1 MIRLISRE
9 ELDFALKLTE
19 VEEWGTSKEELEDL
33 FLFSP
38 QGFFISESKGILN
51 GIVSTAFY
59 GSFGV
64 IGNLIVAKRF
74 RRQGLGRNLMKYAI
88 DYLKSKGA
96 RTILLDAVPQI
107 ISLYKKLG
115 FQPICRSLRLEGNL
129 TSKPVENVRFMTL
142 KDIDKVIQLDRKH
155 FRGDRG
161 YLLKRRFS
169 LHPNLCHVLIR
180 KDKLNGFIMGIPKD
194 NFILVGPWIVNPK
207 ETNPQLLLQSLVN
220 NINLNKFR
228 LGILENNKRTVKLT
242 QDLNFTEYFYSI
254 RMIYG
259 DVFTHTNGLFA
270 IAGPDRG

>member
-9 ELDFALKLTE
+9 ELNFALKLTE
-19 VEEWGTSKEELEDL
+19 IEEWGTSKEELEDL

-64 IGNLIVAKRF
+64 IGNLIVAKKF
-74 RRQGLGRNLMKYAI
+74 RRQGFGRNLMKYAI

-107 ISLYKKLG
+107 ISLYNKLG
-115 FQPICRSLRLEGNL
+115 FQAICRSLRLEGNID
-129 TSKPVENVRFMTL
+129 SKPVENVRLMTL
-142 KDIDKVIQLDRKH
+142 EDIDKVIQLDRKQ
-155 FRGDRG
+155 FKGNRAF
-161 YLLKRRFS
+161 LLKRRFS

-180 KDKLNGFIMGIPKD
+180 KNKLIGFIMGIPKED
-194 NFILVGPWIVNPK
+194 YILIGPWIVDPK
-207 ETNPQLLLQSLVN
+207 EPKPQLLLQNLVN
-220 NINLNKFR
+220 NVNINKVR
-228 LGILENNKRTVKLT
+228 LGLLEGVKRAFKLA
-242 QDLNFTEYFYSI
+242 QYLNFTQYFYSI
-254 RMIYG
+254 RMLYG
-259 DVFTHTNGLFA
+259 EPFTHTEGLLA

>member
-1 MIRLISRE
+1 MIRLILKE
-9 ELDFALKLTE
+9 ELNFAYKLTE
-19 VEEWGTSKEELEDL
+19 IEEWGTSKEELEDL

-38 QGFFISESKGILN
+38 QGFFIAESNGIPK

-74 RRQGLGRNLMKYAI
+74 RGQGLGRNLMDYAI
-88 DYLKSKGA
+88 NYLKSKGI
-96 RTILLDAVPQI
+96 RTILIDAVPQI
-107 ISLYKKLG
+107 ISLYYQLG

-129 TSKPVENVRFMTL
+129 TSNPVQNVRLMTL
-142 KDIDKVIQLDRKH
+142 KDIDTVIQLDRKH

-180 KDKLNGFIMGIPKD
+180 KDKLSGFIMGIPKE

-207 ETNPQLLLQSLVN
+207 ETKPQLLLQSLANSV
-220 NINLNKFR
+220 NLNKFR
-228 LGILENNKRTVKLT
+228 LGILENNKRMVKLT

-259 DVFTHTNGLFA
+259 KAFTHTNGLFA